1 MNQRSGISFFNVL
14 TAMFLFLAIL
24 AIVAMVG
31 LFFIPDLLTSGPL
44 SGLFSPRENTGP
56 PTPTVAVVAVV
67 PSRTP
72 TPTPN
77 QLVATWTPVSQLP
90 TSTSGPTN
98 TPRPTLT
105 PSLVPT
111 FPTKTPT
118 PTQTPTPTNTPTE
131 TPIGP
136 TPTSS
141 PTRSAFPFTK
151 TNNSPFYL
159 QNYAN
164 SAGCNWLG
172 IAGEVLDLNRNPVS
186 PGQYRVHVWG
196 DGVDQRPDVGGAPAY
211 SPSGWEQFVSNT
223 PIIRNYNVQL
233 EINNGT
239 AISEVYS
246 VQTRASCNQN
256 LVRLDFVQNH

>member
-1 MNQRSGISFFNVL
+1 MNQRRGISFLNVL
-14 TAMFLFLAIL
+14 TAMFFFLAFV
-24 AIVAMVG
+24 AIVAVAVIF
-31 LFFIPDLLTSGPL
+31 LVPDLVANTPL
-44 SGLFSPRENTGP
+44 ANLFGSTETVGP
-56 PTPTVAVVAVV
+56 PTPTTAAVAVV

-72 TPTPN
+72 SPTPN
-77 QLVATWTPVSQLP
+77 SLVATWTPVAALP
-90 TSTSGPTN
+90 TATPRPSN
-98 TPRPTLT
+98 TPGPTLT

-118 PTQTPTPTNTPTE
+118 PTRTPTPTNTPTE

-136 TPTSS
+136 TPTPS

-172 IAGEVLDLNRNPVS
+172 IAGEVLDLNRNPVPS
-186 PGQYRVHVWG
+186 GQFVVHVWG

-223 PIIRNYNVQL
+223 PVIRNYNVQL
-233 EINNGT
+233 ETTNGT
-239 AISEVYS
+239 AVSEVYT